1 MPDAKDSLQVG
12 SCVNLY
18 DVVVSMVQKSIGSCH
33 VLPWGCV
40 LSEPLMDF
48 RFSSIYCAWTA
59 YKTSLGSGQG
69 AVLPGRIDGHGT
81 RNLSPC
87 ATYASGYLQNAMI
100 EVKTRYFPATS
111 EGIPAFAL
119 QITKLIDSYML
130 WIGVTDRTAEDVEG
144 AAEKGKLSKDWVC
157 AMPPRFVCTIQDSF
171 RVLRLMMCFLVEQH
185 NGVCYNFEQKRC

>member
-18 DVVVSMVQKSIGSCH
+18 KVEVSMVQKSIGSCH

-81 RNLSPC
+81 RNLSPVC
-87 ATYASGYLQNAMI
+87 NLCIRLPTKRHDRSEDKILSCYERRHSG
-100 EVKTRYFPATS
+100 
-111 EGIPAFAL
+111 
-119 QITKLIDSYML
+119 
-130 WIGVTDRTAEDVEG
+130 
-144 AAEKGKLSKDWVC
+144 VC
-157 AMPPRFVCTIQDSF
+157 AADNEAHRFVYAMDWC
-171 RVLRLMMCFLVEQH
+171 H
-185 NGVCYNFEQKRC
+185 